1 MAVWLSGG
9 AARIVLRIEVQQK
22 ITDEGHQ
29 FIKDQ
34 MSRTISDGEII
45 HWSAQSTGE
54 IAMLSDQLKSFGYK
68 GPEHLD
74 DADIFLGGPF
84 PAYHPKWLQ
93 FLEIK
98 VTKNG
103 KLFSDNF
110 PAVTI
115 RDSKIKTVLAPNRNI
130 LDLNKVFSLEK
141 NSPGWLSWQTNLE
154 QTLKSGNIFGSEGL
168 AINMSVYI
176 DNLKTEFL
184 PLNCNWIASNLL
196 PKFDESQKTFVE
208 PYLPNYK
215 IGIMHLAAGIW
226 KNHKD
231 MRLDEKVKINIQ
243 TLNNTSISKSLRFGH

>member
-9 AARIVLRIEVQQK
+9 AGRIVLRIEVQQK

-54 IAMLSDQLKSFGYK
+54 IEMLLVQLKSYGYK

-141 NSPGWLSWQTNLE
+141 KDMNNE
-154 QTLKSGNIFGSEGL
+154 YYKARNEE
-168 AINMSVYI
+168 YI
-176 DNLKTEFL
+176 DELAKINKQIEAENDPQIKSLKTRVTDLGNKILENKNSEISHLSEEQILVLKNIVNNEEHPWMIKWREKLLEEF
-184 PLNCNWIASNLL
+184 
-196 PKFDESQKTFVE
+196 
-208 PYLPNYK
+208 
-215 IGIMHLAAGIW
+215 
-226 KNHKD
+226 
-231 MRLDEKVKINIQ
+231 R
-243 TLNNTSISKSLRFGH
+243 KS

>member
-9 AARIVLRIEVQQK
+9 ASRIVLRIEVQQK

-54 IAMLSDQLKSFGYK
+54 IEMLLVQLKSYGYK

-84 PAYHPKWLQ
+84 PVYHPKWLQ

-141 NSPGWLSWQTNLE
+141 KDMNNE
-154 QTLKSGNIFGSEGL
+154 YYKARNEE
-168 AINMSVYI
+168 YI
-176 DNLKTEFL
+176 DE
-184 PLNCNWIASNLL
+184 
-196 PKFDESQKTFVE
+196 
-208 PYLPNYK
+208 
-215 IGIMHLAAGIW
+215 LA
-226 KNHKD
+226 
-231 MRLDEKVKINIQ
+231 KINKQIEAENDPQ
-243 TLNNTSISKSLRFGH
+243 IKSLKPRVTDLGKKILENKNSEISHLSEEQILVLKNIVNNEEHPWMIKWREKLLEEFRKS

>member
-9 AARIVLRIEVQQK
+9 AGRIVLRIEVQQK

-34 MSRTISDGEII
+34 MSRTMSDGEII

-54 IAMLSDQLKSFGYK
+54 IEMLLVQLKSYGYK

-115 RDSKIKTVLAPNRNI
+115 RDSKIKTVLTPNRNI

-141 NSPGWLSWQTNLE
+141 KDMNNE
-154 QTLKSGNIFGSEGL
+154 YYKARNEE
-168 AINMSVYI
+168 YI
-176 DNLKTEFL
+176 DE
-184 PLNCNWIASNLL
+184 
-196 PKFDESQKTFVE
+196 
-208 PYLPNYK
+208 
-215 IGIMHLAAGIW
+215 LA
-226 KNHKD
+226 
-231 MRLDEKVKINIQ
+231 KINKQIEAENDPQ
-243 TLNNTSISKSLRFGH
+243 IKSLKPIVADLGKKILENKNSEISHLSEEQILVLKNIVNNEEHPWMIKWREKLIEEFKKS

>member
-22 ITDEGHQ
+22 ITGEGHQ

-54 IAMLSDQLKSFGYK
+54 IEMLLVQLKSYGYK

-84 PAYHPKWLQ
+84 PVYHPKWLQ
-93 FLEIK
+93 FLKIK
-98 VTKNG
+98 VTENCKP
-103 KLFSDNF
+103 LSDNY

-141 NSPGWLSWQTNLE
+141 KDMNNE
-154 QTLKSGNIFGSEGL
+154 YYKVRNEE
-168 AINMSVYI
+168 YI
-176 DNLKTEFL
+176 DE
-184 PLNCNWIASNLL
+184 
-196 PKFDESQKTFVE
+196 
-208 PYLPNYK
+208 
-215 IGIMHLAAGIW
+215 LA
-226 KNHKD
+226 
-231 MRLDEKVKINIQ
+231 KINKQIEAENDPQ
-243 TLNNTSISKSLRFGH
+243 IKSLNPIVADLGKKILENSGLKLTNIQANNNNK

>member
-9 AARIVLRIEVQQK
+9 TGRIILRIEVQQK

-54 IAMLSDQLKSFGYK
+54 IEMLLVQLKSYGYK

-84 PAYHPKWLQ
+84 PVYHPKWLQ

-130 LDLNKVFSLEK
+130 LDLNKVFSVEKENMNSEYYEERNKGYLDELSKINKQIEAENDPQIKSLKPRVADLGKKILENK
-141 NSPGWLSWQTNLE
+141 NSEISHLSEE
-154 QTLKSGNIFGSEGL
+154 QILVLKNIVNNEKHPWMIKWREKL
-168 AINMSVYI
+168 IE
-176 DNLKTEFL
+176 EF
-184 PLNCNWIASNLL
+184 
-196 PKFDESQKTFVE
+196 K
-208 PYLPNYK
+208 
-215 IGIMHLAAGIW
+215 
-226 KNHKD
+226 
-231 MRLDEKVKINIQ
+231 
-243 TLNNTSISKSLRFGH
+243 KS

>member
-9 AARIVLRIEVQQK
+9 AGRIVLRIEVQQK

-34 MSRTISDGEII
+34 ISRTISDGEII

-54 IAMLSDQLKSFGYK
+54 IEMLLVQLKSYGYK

-84 PAYHPKWLQ
+84 PVYHPKWLQ

-141 NSPGWLSWQTNLE
+141 KDMNNE
-154 QTLKSGNIFGSEGL
+154 YYKERNEE
-168 AINMSVYI
+168 YI
-176 DNLKTEFL
+176 DE
-184 PLNCNWIASNLL
+184 
-196 PKFDESQKTFVE
+196 
-208 PYLPNYK
+208 
-215 IGIMHLAAGIW
+215 LA
-226 KNHKD
+226 
-231 MRLDEKVKINIQ
+231 KINKQLKAENDPQI
-243 TLNNTSISKSLRFGH
+243 KSLKPLVTDLGKEILENKDSEISHLSEEQKIVLKNIIDNPQHSWMVEYKNVVLEAWSKKFEKEKLTKNDQ

>member
-22 ITDEGHQ
+22 ITGEGHQ

-54 IAMLSDQLKSFGYK
+54 IEMLLVQLKSYGYK

-84 PAYHPKWLQ
+84 PVYHPKWLQ

-141 NSPGWLSWQTNLE
+141 KDMNNE
-154 QTLKSGNIFGSEGL
+154 YYKARNEE
-168 AINMSVYI
+168 YI
-176 DNLKTEFL
+176 DE
-184 PLNCNWIASNLL
+184 
-196 PKFDESQKTFVE
+196 
-208 PYLPNYK
+208 
-215 IGIMHLAAGIW
+215 LA
-226 KNHKD
+226 
-231 MRLDEKVKINIQ
+231 KINKQIEAENDPQ
-243 TLNNTSISKSLRFGH
+243 IKSLKPLVANLGKKILENKNSEISHLSEEQILVLKNIVNNEEHPWMIKWREKLIEEFRKK

>member
-1 MAVWLSGG
+1 MAVWMSGG
-9 AARIVLRIEVQQK
+9 AGRIVLRIEVQQK

-54 IAMLSDQLKSFGYK
+54 IEMLLDQLKSYGYK

-141 NSPGWLSWQTNLE
+141 KDMNNE
-154 QTLKSGNIFGSEGL
+154 YYKARNEE
-168 AINMSVYI
+168 YI
-176 DNLKTEFL
+176 DE
-184 PLNCNWIASNLL
+184 
-196 PKFDESQKTFVE
+196 
-208 PYLPNYK
+208 
-215 IGIMHLAAGIW
+215 LA
-226 KNHKD
+226 
-231 MRLDEKVKINIQ
+231 KINKQIEAENDPQ
-243 TLNNTSISKSLRFGH
+243 IKSLKPLVSDLGKEILENKNSEISHLSEEQKVVLKNIIDNPKHPWMVGYIKSLREKMTWIGLKK

>member
-9 AARIVLRIEVQQK
+9 AGRIVLRISVQQK

-54 IAMLSDQLKSFGYK
+54 IELLLNQLKSYGYK

-130 LDLNKVFSLEK
+130 LDLNKVFSVEKEDMNSEYYKERNKGYLDELAKINKQIEAENDPQIKSLKPLVTDLGKEILENK
-141 NSPGWLSWQTNLE
+141 NSEISHLSEEQKLVLKNIINNPQHSWMVEYKNVVLE
-154 QTLKSGNIFGSEGL
+154 AWMKS
-168 AINMSVYI
+168 I
-176 DNLKTEFL
+176 DREKLT
-184 PLNCNWIASNLL
+184 
-196 PKFDESQKTFVE
+196 
-208 PYLPNYK
+208 
-215 IGIMHLAAGIW
+215 
-226 KNHKD
+226 KND
-231 MRLDEKVKINIQ
+231 Q
-243 TLNNTSISKSLRFGH
+243 